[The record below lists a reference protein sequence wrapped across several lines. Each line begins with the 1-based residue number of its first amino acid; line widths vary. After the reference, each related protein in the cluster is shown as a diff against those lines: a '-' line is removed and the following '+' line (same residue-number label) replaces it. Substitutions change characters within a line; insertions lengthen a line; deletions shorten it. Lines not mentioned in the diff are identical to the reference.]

1 MYDENGLLERTI
13 PNAHSY
19 GITRL
24 KQLPNG
30 LVASASD
37 DKTVKIWSP
46 TTDWSLIRTYTQ
58 HTSEVVGLEYI
69 SSTDNTIA
77 SGSWD
82 GTIQIWSIN

>member
-13 PNAHSY
+13 PNAHSGY
-19 GITRL
+19 FRL

-37 DKTVKIWSP
+37 DQTVKIWSP
-46 TTDWSLIRTYTQ
+46 TTDWSLIRTYTK
-58 HTSEVVGLEYI
+58 HTSYVYGLEYI

-77 SGSWD
+77 SGSED
-82 GTIQIWSIN
+82 GTIQI